1 MEVIKSY
8 FLPVLYA
15 FLGSGGFAIL
25 YNIHNLSGAL
35 ICAFGGGLGWL
46 AYLLSAPLLH
56 SDIAQTLVAAIVISA
71 YAESMARIRKCPA
84 TSYQLLALFPLVPG
98 AGIYYTMEYAVN
110 GEIDAF
116 SASFLHTVGIAGA
129 LAVGVLIVS
138 SAVRLWTN
146 FHRRGR
152 EVRL

>member
-1 MEVIKSY
+1 METVKF

-35 ICAFGGGLGWL
+35 ICACGGALGWL
-46 AYLLSAPLLH
+46 TYLLSEPLLH
-56 SDIAQTLVAAIVISA
+56 SDIAQTLAAAIVISI
-71 YAESMARIRKCPA
+71 YAEVMSRIRKCPV

-98 AGIYYTMEYAVN
+98 AGIYYTMEYAVS
-110 GEIDAF
+110 GDIPAF
-116 SASFLHTVGIAGA
+116 LDSFLHTVGVAGA

-138 SAVRLWTN
+138 STVRIWL
-146 FHRRGR
+146 GR
-152 EVRL
+152 HHHA